1 MAVDVLLLVEIMSV
15 FVLVDLMVPNVKVA
29 KTQM

>member
-15 FVLVDLMVPNVKVA
+15 FVLVDLMVPNVKVT